1 MNQPSIA
8 FPKEIDFE
16 LEIKNKQTSKFLK
29 MFEVVNKE
37 TEEQE
42 ENTNDIYLET
52 FLPKDLFKDCNNYEE
67 EKNEKDENENI
78 IKKNIIIQ
86 NQDQNKNHFEI

>member
-52 FLPKDLFKDCNNYEE
+52 FLPKDLL
-67 EKNEKDENENI
+67 
-78 IKKNIIIQ
+78 KKMKKKLKKI
-86 NQDQNKNHFEI
+86 